1 MSKCRELEQNQPVR
15 FVFGVFYCNHADDG
29 SPINVLCGFLR
40 FTVLRSV
47 Q

>member
-1 MSKCRELEQNQPVR
+1 MSECRELEQNQPVR
-15 FVFGVFYCNHADDG
+15 FVFGGFYRNHADDW
-29 SPINVLCGFLR
+29 SPMNLLCGFLR